1 MANMQKALKQ
11 FQKMQAHMEKIQEE
25 LAEKTVTATVGGGVV
40 SVEISGALEV
50 KKVTVDP
57 EALEER
63 EMLEDL
69 LLAAFNEA
77 IKRAQELSAGEL
89 AKVTGS
95 LNIPG
100 LPGGL
105 F

>member
-1 MANMQKALKQ
+1 MQKALQ
-11 FQKMQAHMEKIQEE
+11 QLGKMQARMEKVQEE
-25 LAEKTVTATVGGGVV
+25 LAEKTVTATAGGGAVT
-40 SVEISGALEV
+40 VEISGALEIN
-50 KKVTVDP
+50 KVTLDP
-57 EALEER
+57 ETLEDR

-77 IKRAQELSAGEL
+77 IRKAQELSAEEM
-89 AKVTGS
+89 AKVAGN

>member
-1 MANMQKALKQ
+1 MQKALKQ
-11 FQKMQAHMEKIQEE
+11 FQKMQAQMEKIQEE

-40 SVEISGALEV
+40 SVQISGALEV

-57 EALEER
+57 EALEDQ

-77 IKRAQELSAGEL
+77 IKQAQELSAGEL
-89 AKVTGS
+89 AKVTGN